1 VNIRQGAA
9 VCALKKFGQTITLSY
24 EVMESSANEFTKP
37 GGTGSPTSVGTV
49 CELLT
54 VSGLSGTRFLPSG
67 IGWCGPQAA
76 EFVGVA
82 VRLFGLNC
90 IH

>member
-1 VNIRQGAA
+1 MNLPSPAGPVRQ
-9 VCALKKFGQTITLSY
+9 
-24 EVMESSANEFTKP
+24 
-37 GGTGSPTSVGTV
+37 TSVGTV
-49 CELLT
+49 CELLP
-54 VSGLSGTRFLPSG
+54 VSGLSGTRFLPSD
-67 IGWCGPQAA
+67 IGWYRPQAA